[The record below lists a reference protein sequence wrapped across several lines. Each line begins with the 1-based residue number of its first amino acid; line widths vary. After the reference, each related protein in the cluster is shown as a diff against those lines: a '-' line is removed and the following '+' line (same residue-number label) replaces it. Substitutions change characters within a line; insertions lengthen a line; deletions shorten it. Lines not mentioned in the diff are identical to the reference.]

1 MADIVILPHRQ
12 QLLDMIKLL
21 LVTCIINPEA
31 RYRPIRSQKLQLG
44 GSFIQNCG
52 PFQQNSRLFNKFV
65 VFSNKIVDLF
75 GKIVDLLFE
84 RGVLPHLE
92 NPPGY
97 GPEV

>member
-1 MADIVILPHRQ
+1 M
-12 QLLDMIKLL
+12 
-21 LVTCIINPEA
+21 
-31 RYRPIRSQKLQLG
+31 
-44 GSFIQNCG
+44 
-52 PFQQNSRLFNKFV
+52 

-97 GPEV
+97 GPVLLQSDTSESLCKSFEEGPSYGNY